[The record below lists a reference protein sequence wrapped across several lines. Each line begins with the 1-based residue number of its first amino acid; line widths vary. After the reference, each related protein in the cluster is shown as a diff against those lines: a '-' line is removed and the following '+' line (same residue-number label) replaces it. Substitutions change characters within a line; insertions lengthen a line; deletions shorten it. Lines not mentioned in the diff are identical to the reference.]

1 MSGAAISASVS
12 DLGRQPARALAAVPG
27 HNAQPQAGVEPAALE
42 LRLLGGFE
50 LTVEGDSIALPESA
64 QRLVAF
70 LALRN
75 RPQTRLKVA
84 GTLWPDRADRRAMA
98 NLRSTLWRARLPDGG
113 TVLETRGSLIGVS
126 PAVRTDVGA
135 LAGLRPCAAPVEVV
149 GGSTSYEPFLEELLP
164 GWYEDWTLI
173 ERERLAQIQLRVAEV
188 LAAEFAAVGDLIAA
202 TDIAYLTVALD
213 PLGVVR
219 DRILAGLDDAS

>member
-1 MSGAAISASVS
+1 MSASVPNPGGHGAS
-12 DLGRQPARALAAVPG
+12 ALVAVTGHTGQPLTG
-27 HNAQPQAGVEPAALE
+27 LEPAGLE
-42 LRLLGGFE
+42 LRLLGGFD
-50 LTVEGDSIALPESA
+50 LTAGGEPIVLPESA

-84 GTLWPDRADRRAMA
+84 GSLWPDKSDRRAMA

-113 TVLETRGSLIGVS
+113 TVVETRGSLVGIAS
-126 PAVRTDVGA
+126 TVRTDVGA
-135 LAGLRPCAAPVEVV
+135 LAGVRPCADRAEVV
-149 GGSTSYEPFLEELLP
+149 VGSTSYEPFFEELLP

-173 ERERLAQIQLRVAEV
+173 ERERLAQVQLRIAEA
-188 LAAEFAAVGDLIAA
+188 LAARFATAGDLIAA

-213 PLGVVR
+213 PLGAMR
-219 DRILAGLDDAS
+219 DRILANLDHGPG